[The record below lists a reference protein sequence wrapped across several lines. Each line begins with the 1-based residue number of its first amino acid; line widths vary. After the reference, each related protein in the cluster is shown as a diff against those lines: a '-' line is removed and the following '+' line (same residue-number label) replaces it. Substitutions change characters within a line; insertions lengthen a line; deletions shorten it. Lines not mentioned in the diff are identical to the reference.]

1 MVIKKRKPMDK
12 EKKQLIHLSLAI
24 AMRELYKVSNKFVYW
39 SYFVQALLF
48 GVNIYLI
55 LANPAKTNSS
65 IWVLLAFSISV
76 IVLSI
81 SLIYRSKEYYEL
93 GENLRKMDMIER
105 IFPNAANRTSKS
117 YLISRL
123 PSSILEKAKKNPDKK
138 TDYYTDR
145 ENKYEKLIENIQQNC
160 YFTSEIMRNYSGLIL
175 SVIIGI
181 SILLAGSI
189 AYGFF
194 ILSETG
200 GDQEL
205 SKSIAGYLALLINF
219 IFTLNI
225 IDHYILFS
233 KKAKELKKIDESLNL
248 IKNNPHED
256 EIITSFTEYNC
267 ILCDALPCPDFVYNR
282 IQKKLNLVWENRVN
296 ND

>member
-1 MVIKKRKPMDK
+1 MDK
-12 EKKQLIHLSLAI
+12 EKDQAIHLSLAI
-24 AMRELYKVSNKFVYW
+24 TMRELYKVSNRFVYW

-48 GVNIYLI
+48 AINIYLI
-55 LANPAKTNSS
+55 LANPSETNSS
-65 IWVLLAFSISV
+65 IWALLAFSIAV
-76 IVLSI
+76 IILSI
-81 SLIYRSKEYYEL
+81 SLIYKSKKYYEL
-93 GENLRKMDMIER
+93 GENVRKMDMIER
-105 IFPNAANRTSKS
+105 IFPDAANGTSRS

-123 PSSILEKAKKNPDKK
+123 PRSILEKAKKNPDKK

-145 ENKYEKLIENIQQNC
+145 VDKYEKLIENIQQNC
-160 YFTSEIMRNYSGLIL
+160 YFTSEIMRSYSLLIL

-181 SILLAGSI
+181 SVLLAGSI
-189 AYGFF
+189 IYGFF
-194 ILSETG
+194 ILSESNA
-200 GDQEL
+200 DQEL

-225 IDHYILFS
+225 IDHYILFD
-233 KKAKELKKIDESLNL
+233 KKAKELKKIDESLNW

-267 ILCDALPCPDFVYNR
+267 ILCNALPCPDFAYDR
-282 IQKKLNLVWENRVN
+282 IKKKINFVWENRVN